1 MSFPQIVAQS
11 IHRAEYIAANIES
24 LLLLLAADALYTLA
38 G

>member
-1 MSFPQIVAQS
+1 VSLPQIVAQP
-11 IHRAEYIAANIES
+11 IHGAEYIAANVET

>member
-1 MSFPQIVAQS
+1 MSLPQIVAQS
-11 IHRAEYIAANIES
+11 IHGTEYIASDVET